1 MPTRAEVADRRAKA
15 LALRVAGVT
24 WAQIADQLGHA
35 SPGAAC
41 LDVSRALEA
50 RRREMNGPPDD
61 FTALEL
67 ERLEAAERR
76 VHTVLATAAQ
86 ARAHT
91 TVLDAVDR
99 LVRISES
106 RRRLVRERIAPPA
119 REASPVDQLRARRE
133 RKAAARSPAATAAVS
148 AAVR

>member
-1 MPTRAEVADRRAKA
+1 MPTRAEVADRRARA

-24 WAQIADQLGHA
+24 WQQIADQLGHKTA
-35 SPGAAC
+35 GAAHQ
-41 LDVSRALEA
+41 DVSRALEA
-50 RRREMNGPPDD
+50 RTREMNGPPDE

-86 ARAHT
+86 ARSHV
-91 TVLDAVDR
+91 TVLEAIDR

-106 RRRLVRERIAPPA
+106 RRRLVRERVQPA
-119 REASPVDQLRARRE
+119 AEANPIDELRDELRARRASH
-133 RKAAARSPAATAAVS
+133 RRS
-148 AAVR
+148 AAEA